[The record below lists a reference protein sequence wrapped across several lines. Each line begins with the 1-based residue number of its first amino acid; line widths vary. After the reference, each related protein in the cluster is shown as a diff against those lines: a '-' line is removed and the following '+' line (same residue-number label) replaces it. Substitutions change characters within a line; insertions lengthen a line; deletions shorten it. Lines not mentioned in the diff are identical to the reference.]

1 MTKQPRSLKIL
12 SAVLTLLTM
21 TIMAA
26 GRLDAMT
33 ADEVL
38 QGVENRYIGKTSKSE
53 STMKLVAPDGN
64 TRTRKL
70 VIYRRKTDNDNKD
83 NFIHFLSPAD
93 IKDTTYLV
101 NERNRQKEKWIYLS
115 AFKNIRKIVAT
126 DYNVAFVSSDFTYED
141 MDDIHASDYICS
153 DLKEETLDG
162 EAVWSI
168 DCKKKDANTDYSH
181 TVLKVSKDKM
191 VILKALMYDKKD
203 PAKQVK
209 EMTATQLEKIQ
220 DIWTPKVV
228 TMKDLRKKTS
238 TILEVN
244 KIEYDLPLP
253 DDTFSQRNMK
263 KG

>member
-1 MTKQPRSLKIL
+1 MHRNWMFLALAALFLVTTQSLL
-12 SAVLTLLTM
+12 
-21 TIMAA
+21 
-26 GRLDAMT
+26 AMT

-38 QGVENRYIGKTSKSE
+38 QGVENRYIGKTSKSDT
-53 STMKLVAPDGN
+53 SMKLIAADGN
-64 TRTRKL
+64 ARTRKL
-70 VIYRRKTDNDNKD
+70 VIYRRKADNDNKD

-101 NERNRQKEKWIYLS
+101 NEKARQKEKWIYLS

-126 DYNVAFVSSDFTYED
+126 DYNLAFVASDFTYED
-141 MDDIHASDYICS
+141 MDDIHASDYTCS

-168 DCKKKDANTDYSH
+168 DCKKKDSNTDYSH
-181 TVLKVSKDKM
+181 SILKVSKEKM
-191 VILKALMYDKKD
+191 VILKALMFDKKD

-220 DIWTPKVV
+220 DIWTPKNV

-238 TILEVN
+238 TVLEVN
-244 KIEYDLPLP
+244 KIEYDLKL
-253 DDTFSQRNMK
+253 DEDVFSQRNMK

>member
-1 MTKQPRSLKIL
+1 MIVKMRGWALGAL
-12 SAVLTLLTM
+12 VVTLALLVVM
-21 TIMAA
+21 PS
-26 GRLDAMT
+26 GLLAMT

-38 QGVENRYIGKTSKSE
+38 QGVENRYIGKTSKSD
-53 STMKLVAPDGN
+53 SSMKLVAPDGN

-70 VIYRRKTDNDNKD
+70 LIYRRKADNDNKD
-83 NFIHFLSPAD
+83 NFIHFLSPGD

-101 NERNRQKEKWIYLS
+101 NEKNRQKEKWIYLS

-126 DYNVAFVSSDFTYED
+126 DYNVAFVASDFTYED
-141 MDDIHASDYICS
+141 MDDIHAADYICS

-191 VILKALMYDKKD
+191 VILKALMFDKKD
-203 PAKQVK
+203 PTKQVK

-220 DIWTPKVV
+220 NIWTPKVV